1 MIHDREDLR
10 ELSLDEREKFINNL
24 GKKEMHDMPLSQVR
38 ELYKPSFSI
47 AVPPGA
53 EIGAPVNVPAGAAG
67 ANEPE
72 SRPGTFSPTPLNTEE
87 IGPSSRLEGS
97 APAMASSAPASS
109 AKTFAPAPAAPAA
122 AAPGASAGTTS
133 AGTTASVDA
142 TSKAVSGKDG
152 GVLDAVSGLFGV
164 RN

>member
-1 MIHDREDLR
+1 
-10 ELSLDEREKFINNL
+10 LDEREKFVNNL

-67 ANEPE
+67 PNEPE
-72 SRPGTFSPTPLNTEE
+72 SRPGAFGPTPLNTEE

-109 AKTFAPAPAAPAA
+109 TKTFAAAPAAPVA
-122 AAPGASAGTTS
+122 AAPVASSAGTTS